1 MSLTGTLATINAG
14 LQVTQSAL
22 QIVGANVANAQ
33 TPGYVRKTLDQV
45 STAAGSSISVRAAD
59 IKRQLDKLIQTQ
71 LRTASAGG
79 AYADKLSD
87 LYGQLQTLY
96 GAPGSGTAVDT
107 LFNNF
112 TTALQALSVSPSSF
126 SAQTSVVNVG
136 QQLAQQL
143 NSLSDNIQAM
153 RSAAEQG
160 IAADVQ
166 TANNDLQQIATINAQ
181 ISTANNTDP
190 TTANLLD
197 QRDKYIDELS
207 KLMDIRVVP
216 GDFNQLTVFTGTG
229 TQLVGA
235 RPVTLSF
242 TPQGT
247 ITPNV
252 TWSSNPAQSNL
263 GTITLT
269 NPGGGSIDLLASG
282 AIQSG
287 EISAYLAMRDKILP
301 QAQTQLDDMAAQ
313 MSQAMSDVTTPGTA
327 VTAAPLAGFSVD
339 TAGLLTG
346 NQMSLTYTDASSVQ
360 HKVTIVR
367 VDDPTVLPL
376 PQTTTA
382 DPNDQVV
389 GVDFSGG
396 MASVV
401 NQLNTA
407 LGGAGLNFSNPGPPG
422 STTLQVLN
430 TLAATATVN
439 AFSTTKTMTSL
450 TSGNPQL
457 PFFVDASGPYS
468 GAITASGAQETGF
481 AQRIRVNS
489 AVLSNPSSL
498 VIYSASPATDIGDNT
513 RPTFLYNQLVSG
525 MRTFSPATGIG
536 SAAMPMTGTLTT
548 FIGQMMTDQAQAAS
562 NASGLKQGQDVVVNG
577 LQQRMNSVSGVNID
591 QEMTSLLNL
600 QNTYAANARVF
611 TVVQQMLQTLMQMGG

>member
-1 MSLTGTLATINAG
+1 MSLTGTLNTINAG
-14 LQVTQSAL
+14 LQVTQAAL

-45 STAAGSSISVRAAD
+45 STAAGGSISVRSAD
-59 IKRQLDKLIQTQ
+59 IQRQLDKLIQTQ

-79 AYADKLSD
+79 AYADKLSS
-87 LYGQLQTLY
+87 LYDQLQTLY
-96 GAPGSGTAVDT
+96 GAPGSGTGLDT

-112 TTALQALSVSPSSF
+112 TTALQALSASPSSF

-143 NSLSDNIQAM
+143 NSLSNNIQGM

-181 ISTANNTDP
+181 ISTANDTDP

-216 GDFNQLTVFTGTG
+216 GDFNQITVFTGSG

-235 RPVTLSF
+235 RAVTLSF

-247 ITPNV
+247 ITPSVAWN
-252 TWSSNPAQSNL
+252 SNPAQSGL

-269 NPGGGSIDLLASG
+269 NPGGGSIDLIASG

-301 QAQTQLDDMAAQ
+301 QAQAQLDDVAAQ

-327 VTAAPLAGFSVD
+327 VTAPPLAGFSVD

-346 NQMSLTYTDASSVQ
+346 NRMSLTYTDNANVQ
-360 HKVTIVR
+360 HKVTIIR

-376 PQTTTA
+376 PQTATS

-407 LGGAGLNFSNPGPPG
+407 LGGAGLTFSNPSG
-422 STTLQVLN
+422 TTLQVLN
-430 TLAATATVN
+430 TIAATATVN

-450 TSGNPQL
+450 TSGNAQL
-457 PFFVDASGPYS
+457 PFFVDTTAPYS
-468 GAITASGAQETGF
+468 GAITAAGSEETGF
-481 AQRIRVNS
+481 AQRIKVNS

-498 VIYSASPATDIGDNT
+498 VIYSNSPPTDLGDNT
-513 RPTFLYNQLVSG
+513 RSTFLYNQLVSG
-525 MRTFSPATGIG
+525 TRTFSPATGIG
-536 SAAMPMTGTLTT
+536 SASMPMTGTLTT

-591 QEMTSLLNL
+591 QEMTSLLSL

-611 TVVQQMLQTLMQMGG
+611 SVVQQMLQTLMQM